1 MFKPEVYAERRK
13 KLKKLMG
20 SGILFFPGNGYSPM
34 NYPSNT
40 YPFRQDSSFLYFFG
54 LDQPDLSAVIDVDN
68 DSEILFGTD
77 FSIDD
82 IIWMGPQPKLAERA
96 AQCGVKKTGTP
107 DELQGMMKKHKTG
120 IHYLPPYR
128 GETLI
133 QLSELFNT
141 SIGEVKSGFSE
152 KLIKSVVAL
161 REIKDEHEIAEIE
174 KAVDTA
180 YEMHT
185 AIMKKIRPGMIERE
199 LSGMIEGISLSGG
212 GPVSF
217 PVILSKRGETL
228 HNHFHGNILN
238 EGDLV
243 VTDAGAETTM
253 HYASD
258 ITRTVPVSGKFTPKQ
273 QEIYSL
279 VVKANV
285 EALKMSRPGIPYLEV
300 HEKATE
306 IIARGLTECGIMK
319 GNPAEA
325 VKQGAHALFMPHGLG
340 HAMGLDVHDMEGFGE
355 DYVGYDEEIQRSKL
369 FGTANLR
376 FGKRLKE
383 GMVMTNEPGIYF
395 IPALIDQWRSEK
407 KHAGFINYEKLD
419 DYRTFGGIRIE
430 DDILI
435 TKDGCRVLG
444 KPVPKTV
451 IEVEDLMYAHRAS
464 S

>member
-1 MFKPEVYAERRK
+1 
-13 KLKKLMG
+13 
-20 SGILFFPGNGYSPM
+20 
-34 NYPSNT
+34 
-40 YPFRQDSSFLYFFG
+40 
-54 LDQPDLSAVIDVDN
+54 
-68 DSEILFGTD
+68 
-77 FSIDD
+77 
-82 IIWMGPQPKLAERA
+82 
-96 AQCGVKKTGTP
+96 
-107 DELQGMMKKHKTG
+107 
-120 IHYLPPYR
+120 
-128 GETLI
+128 
-133 QLSELFNT
+133 
-141 SIGEVKSGFSE
+141 
-152 KLIKSVVAL
+152 
-161 REIKDEHEIAEIE
+161 
-174 KAVDTA
+174 
-180 YEMHT
+180 
-185 AIMKKIRPGMIERE
+185 MIERE

-279 VVKANV
+279 VVKANT
-285 EALKMSRPGIPYLEV
+285 EALSMSRPGIPYLEV
-300 HEKATE
+300 HEKATG
-306 IIARGLTECGIMK
+306 IIARGLIELGLMK
-319 GNPAEA
+319 GDPVEA
-325 VKQGAHALFMPHGLG
+325 VKKGAHALFMPHGLG

-355 DYVGYDEEIQRSKL
+355 DYVGYDEEIQRSKI

-395 IPALIDQWRSEK
+395 IPALIDQWQSENR
-407 KHAGFINYEKLD
+407 HAGFINYKKLD
-419 DYRTFGGIRIE
+419 EYRTFGGIRIE

-444 KPVPKTV
+444 KPIPKTV
-451 IEVEDLMYAHRAS
+451 LEVEDLMYAHRAS